1 MPAKYSIGDMVQSIS
16 DPSRIGTI
24 VQTGEY
30 HAGIQWYKVHFGGTI
45 LTKIA
50 EVDLRPYV
58 IAATPDENL
67 LIGNFGGYKE
77 FQRLITFHRLL
88 RDKPLQNNINAFNA
102 SRTRF
107 FPYQFKPLLK
117 FLDSPKH
124 RLLLADEVGLGK
136 TIEAGLILTELRA
149 RQEVKRVLV
158 VCPANLTSKWKQE
171 LEQRF
176 AIDFS
181 ILNANGLITFLNNF
195 EKSPD
200 RAGLHGIISLESIRT
215 NRVLDRLEALS
226 PDFDLVIIDEA
237 HHMRNFGTK
246 TRKSGVVL
254 AETANAMLLLTAT
267 PIHLGNQNLFSLLNI
282 LDDDE
287 FPDIYTT
294 DSRIRNNEPIV
305 KAQKCMGQFPPEL
318 DEAIGLM
325 REAASSQWISENP
338 LLPEIINK
346 LEGLKDQQG
355 NQQQAKRLVV
365 DVQREL
371 SELNLLAHIFT
382 RTKKKEAQTDTAVR
396 KAFPIRVTLT
406 DIEKEFYHAVT
417 DYVRE
422 LSQLQ
427 STSAL
432 IQSWILHMPQRR
444 MASCIPAMVDYYRSR
459 LPFEPDDCSEDDM
472 VEEETEQGILPG
484 IDMHSARQPL
494 QKILAQWSLTG
505 TDSKY
510 DAFIKIIRDLKNE
523 GPCKIIVF
531 AFFKGTLRY
540 LRDRL
545 SRDGIQCRLIYGDI
559 PIRERLKEIERF
571 RNDQSEVLL
580 SSRVGGEGLD
590 LQFCDTLFNYDLPWN
605 PMEVEQRIGR
615 LDRIGQLS
623 DTIRIFNFWIEGTIE
638 QRILERLYERI
649 KVFERSIGELE
660 MILGEEVRNL
670 ERYLFSRKLTPEE
683 ELQRI
688 EAATIV
694 IVARMA
700 QLEKLEGDSAKFIGA
715 DYFFQEEVD
724 MIRKRR
730 RYVTGYQIHRFLE
743 DFLIQQCPRTI
754 LGYDLTTNLGE
765 LQPDQE
771 LRTFIQNA
779 NIAIELP
786 HFFGSGTRK
795 IPITFDSN
803 VAFEKPKVEFLNVLH
818 PLIQEITKFYASN
831 KAQKIPSNA
840 HFLILKT
847 RRLPVGHYLYFIY
860 KLKILA
866 ARERNLLE
874 SIFLNENL
882 EPMAVAEDAEILLG
896 EMVEKGEEP
905 PVLNTGLGPEWGR
918 QACNRARELL
928 HERIQQVKAE
938 VGRTNDAFIDRRL
951 TSVKTFYQKTLDK
964 KRSQLATGEFLE
976 RQERYLRMLRG
987 TINRLE
993 TEAQTKEEALER
1005 LRTISI
1011 EYEDVAAGILEVR

>member
-1 MPAKYSIGDMVQSIS
+1 MPAKFSIGGMVQSIS

-24 VQTGEY
+24 VQVCEY
-30 HAGIQWYKVHFGGTI
+30 HAGIQWYKVHFGATI

-50 EVDLRPYV
+50 EVDLRPYIV
-58 IAATPDENL
+58 AATPDENL
-67 LIGNFGGYKE
+67 IAGSYGGYKE

-88 RDKPLQNNINAFNA
+88 REKPLQNNINAFNA

-107 FPYQFKPLLK
+107 YPYQFKPLLK

-158 VCPANLTSKWKQE
+158 VCPANLTSKWEQE

-176 AIDFS
+176 SIKFS
-181 ILNANGLITFLNNF
+181 ILNVNGLMTFLNNF
-195 EKSPD
+195 EKNPE

-215 NRVLDRLEALS
+215 NRVLDRLEELA

-246 TRKSGVVL
+246 TRKSGLIL
-254 AETANAMLLLTAT
+254 AGTANAILLLTAT

-305 KAQKCMGQFPPEL
+305 NAQKCMGQFPPL
-318 DEAIGLM
+318 VDEAIELI

-338 LLPEIINK
+338 LLPEVIEK
-346 LEGLKDQQG
+346 LEGLKVSQR
-355 NQQQAKRLVV
+355 NQPPKRLIVE
-365 DVQREL
+365 VQREL

-382 RTKKKEAQTDTAVR
+382 RTKKKEVKTDTAVR

-406 DIEKEFYHAVT
+406 DIEKEFYQAVT

-422 LSQLQ
+422 VSQRQ
-427 STSAL
+427 SASAL
-432 IQSWILHMPQRR
+432 IQQWILHMPQRR
-444 MASCIPAMVDYYRSR
+444 MASCIPAMVDYYKSK
-459 LPFEPDDCSEDDM
+459 LPFDPDDLSEDDL
-472 VEEETEQGILPG
+472 VEEETEQGILSD
-484 IDMHSARQPL
+484 IDMYSARQSL
-494 QKILAQWSLTG
+494 QKILSQWPTTG

-510 DAFIKIIRDLKNE
+510 DEFIKIIRKLKNE

-531 AFFKGTLRY
+531 AFFKDTLRY

-545 SRDGIQCRLIYGDI
+545 SKDGIQSRLIYGDI

-615 LDRIGQLS
+615 LDRIGQER
-623 DTIRIFNFWIEGTIE
+623 DKIHIFNFWIEGTIE

-649 KVFERSIGELE
+649 KIFERSIGELE

-670 ERYLFSRKLTPEE
+670 EKELLSRKLTPEE
-683 ELQRI
+683 EQQKI
-688 EAATIV
+688 EAATTV
-694 IVARMA
+694 IEARMA
-700 QLEKLEGDSAKFIGA
+700 ELERLEGESARFIGA
-715 DYFFQEEVD
+715 DHFFQEEVD

-730 RYVTGYQIHRFLE
+730 RYVTGSQVHRFLE
-743 DFLIQQCPRTI
+743 DFLVQHCPRTI
-754 LGYDLTTNLGE
+754 VRYDFTTNLGE

-771 LRTFIQNA
+771 LRNFIQNA
-779 NIAIELP
+779 NIAQELP
-786 HFFGSGTRK
+786 HFFGTSIRK
-795 IPITFDSN
+795 ISITFDSN

-818 PLIQEITKFYASN
+818 PLIQEITKFYTAD
-831 KAQKIPSNA
+831 KAQRIPSNA

-847 RRLPVGHYLYFIY
+847 SRLPIGNYLYFTY
-860 KLKILA
+860 KLKISA

-882 EPMAVAEDAEILLG
+882 EPVAVAEDAEILLG

-905 PVLNTGLGPEWGR
+905 PALNTELGPAWGR
-918 QACNRARELL
+918 QACQQARELL
-928 HERIQQVKAE
+928 HQRIHQVKAE
-938 VGRTNDAFIDRRL
+938 VSRTNDAFIERRL
-951 TSVKTFYQKTLDK
+951 TSLRTFYHKNLEK
-964 KRSQLATGEFLE
+964 IRSLLATSESLE

-993 TEAQTKEEALER
+993 TEAKTKEEALER

-1011 EYEDVAAGILEVR
+1011 EYEDVAAGILQAR